1 MHVLALMTLIA
12 RGRTMPSSKQPSS
25 RFRPFRRTW
34 PALAALAVA
43 ALSPVAQAD
52 SAIYGGGPFYSG
64 GTAVMDDL
72 RSSGFTTVILW
83 SFHIEDNGDLVY
95 NDIPVVRNG
104 AYIGDPAWPA
114 RLATLK
120 TAPTSV
126 NRIEVSIGAWS
137 VPDFERMARLVNG
150 TAAGCGS
157 TIVCGTG
164 TNSILYRNFQA
175 LKAATR
181 ADAVN
186 FDDESA
192 YDLAPTTQFG
202 QMLIGQGYKITFAPY
217 TQQSFWRS
225 LKNNLGS
232 AVDTIY
238 LQVYD
243 GGAGNNPAS
252 WNTAMGMTVDPGLWS
267 RHGTGCGSGDSP
279 ATVQSRMSTWKSNAG
294 ITGGFMWLYDDIQK
308 CSSQGTTAQYASAIN
323 TAVSGNT
330 PPVANFGV
338 TVSGLTATFSDAST
352 DSDGSIASRSWS
364 FGDGTSSTAAN
375 PSRTYASAGNYN
387 VRLTVTDNG
396 GATHTRTQTVSVGS
410 GNVNLAL
417 NKPATGSTACNSSE
431 TPAKAVNGSVSGG
444 NSDKFCSLTSPAWL
458 DVDLGT
464 LQTVSS
470 FVVKHAGAGGETST
484 WNTQAFTIQ
493 TSTNGTTW
501 STPVTV
507 TNNTANISTHPITP
521 TSARYVR
528 LHVTYPTQD
537 YSLGMRIY
545 EFEVR

>member
-1 MHVLALMTLIA
+1 MPKSKHLASCLAL
-12 RGRTMPSSKQPSS
+12 
-25 RFRPFRRTW
+25 
-34 PALAALAVA
+34 ALATV
-43 ALSPVAQAD
+43 SPVALAD

-64 GTAVMDDL
+64 GTAVMNDL
-72 RSSGFTTVILW
+72 RGSGFTTVILW

-104 AYIGDPAWPA
+104 AYIGDPAWPT

-157 TIVCGTG
+157 TLVCGTG

-175 LKAATR
+175 LKAVTG

-202 QMLIGQGYKITFAPY
+202 QMLIGQGFKITFAPY
-217 TQQSFWRS
+217 TQQAFWRG
-225 LKNNLGS
+225 LKDNLGS
-232 AVDTIY
+232 AVDGIY

-267 RHGTGCGSGDSP
+267 RHGTNCASGDSP
-279 ATVQSRMSTWKSNAG
+279 ATVQSKMSNWKSTAG
-294 ITGGFMWLYDDIQK
+294 IHGGFMWLYDDIQK
-308 CSSQGTTAQYASAIN
+308 CSAQGTSAQYAAAIN

-330 PPVANFGV
+330 PPVAHFGV
-338 TVSGLTATFSDAST
+338 TVSGLTATFSDASS
-352 DSDGSIASRSWS
+352 DSDGTITSRSWS
-364 FGDGTSSTAAN
+364 FGDGSGSTATN
-375 PSRTYASAGNYN
+375 PSRVYATAGNYN
-387 VRLTVTDNG
+387 VSLTVTDNG
-396 GATHTRTQTVSVGS
+396 GASHTKTQAVSVGA
-410 GNVNLAL
+410 GYANLAL

-431 TPAKAVNGSVSGG
+431 SPAKAVNGSVSGG
-444 NSDKFCSLTSPAWL
+444 TTDKFCSLASGAWL
-458 DVDLGT
+458 QVDLGSV
-464 LQTVSS
+464 QTVSR
-470 FVVKHAGAGGETST
+470 FTVQHAGAGGEAST
-484 WNTQAFTIQ
+484 WNTRAFTLQ
-493 TSTNGTTW
+493 TSTNGTNW

-507 TNNTANISTHPITP
+507 TNNTANTTTHAISA

-528 LHVTYPTQD
+528 LNITTPSQNGDPAT
-537 YSLGMRIY
+537 RIY
-545 EFEVR
+545 ELEVR